1 MKSICVIL
9 IILATMCSL
18 SMAAQTSVETS
29 MCKVVGVV
37 ADKETDEPE
46 PMVTVCVSHKG
57 LPGGGTK
64 KVLADN
70 AGRFEVVLPILPGA
84 YDITAA
90 MIGRVAVPRQITL
103 AEGDTLKDIGR
114 LYVTDDVKMLKEV
127 TVEAQKPL
135 VKMDVDKLTYDVAAD
150 PDAKTLRLS
159 EMMGKVPLI
168 SVDGDGNIEMNGT
181 RKFLILQNGRK
192 TAITRNPKEV
202 LRSLP
207 AEMVKS
213 IEVITSPG
221 AKYDAEGIGGVINI
235 VMRSQYE
242 GHLTTLGAD
251 AGTTAYS
258 GSVMTMSKIGK
269 FAFDGNFTYNRLL
282 LPEENTNLLRDAY
295 GAAGATQLRSEGS
308 SKPQGNTEFAMVNAS
323 YEIDSLQM
331 ITFSLSGMGSQE
343 HTMSDERT
351 GMWDQGGSLAAYSYL
366 RHGNLKNSSL
376 NGTIN
381 LDYQR
386 VGRRNPRRTTTLSY
400 QLSSAP
406 SRNKDITQYSD
417 IVTGGMAGVADQLQL
432 YDSRS
437 DRRDKTNE
445 HTFQYDF
452 STPLGQQ
459 HTLEVGA
466 KYILRNN
473 ESQNDLYDSQVESRI
488 VQNASLP
495 DALDIR
501 CILDDVPGRTHLPLK
516 NIKFHCIQSLIIGE
530 MTFLVLTPTAA
541 PAQIISIHTK
551 VASFQLHCGYYSLH
565 AKNNSPSIIIKEN
578 RK

>member
-18 SMAAQTSVETS
+18 SMAAQTSVKTS

-181 RKFLILQNGRK
+181 EKILILQNGRK

-242 GHLTTLGAD
+242 GHLTTLWAD

-331 ITFSLSGMGSQE
+331 ITFSLSGMGRQE
-343 HTMSDERT
+343 HTMSDDRYVGPGWQLGGLFVSASWQPEKLKSERYHQP
-351 GMWDQGGSLAAYSYL
+351 G
-366 RHGNLKNSSL
+366 
-376 NGTIN
+376 
-381 LDYQR
+381 
-386 VGRRNPRRTTTLSY
+386 LS
-400 QLSSAP
+400 A
-406 SRNKDITQYSD
+406 
-417 IVTGGMAGVADQLQL
+417 
-432 YDSRS
+432 
-437 DRRDKTNE
+437 
-445 HTFQYDF
+445 
-452 STPLGQQ
+452 
-459 HTLEVGA
+459 
-466 KYILRNN
+466 
-473 ESQNDLYDSQVESRI
+473 
-488 VQNASLP
+488 
-495 DALDIR
+495 
-501 CILDDVPGRTHLPLK
+501 GRTA
-516 NIKFHCIQSLIIGE
+516 Q
-530 MTFLVLTPTAA
+530 PTAYHYA
-541 PAQIISIHTK
+541 VVSA
-551 VASFQLHCGYYSLH
+551 
-565 AKNNSPSIIIKEN
+565 E
-578 RK
+578 